1 MHMAYARRLNIKL
14 TSLNNEDINMG
25 TVTLSSKFQVVIP
38 RDIREKLNLIPGQ
51 KIVVI
56 EKDGVLHL
64 IPQKPIKEMRG
75 FVKDINTQDIR
86 DEEDRLNS

>member
-1 MHMAYARRLNIKL
+1 
-14 TSLNNEDINMG
+14 MG
-25 TVTLSSKFQVVIP
+25 TVTLSSKFQVAIP

-64 IPQKPIKEMRG
+64 IPQKPMKEMRG

>member
-1 MHMAYARRLNIKL
+1 MAYARRLNIKL

>member
-1 MHMAYARRLNIKL
+1 
-14 TSLNNEDINMG
+14 MG
-25 TVTLSSKFQVVIP
+25 IVTLSSKFQVVIP
-38 RDIREKLNLIPGQ
+38 RDVREKLHLKPGQ

-75 FVKDINTQDIR
+75 FVKGINTR
-86 DEEDRLNS
+86 KLRNEEDRF

>member
-1 MHMAYARRLNIKL
+1 
-14 TSLNNEDINMG
+14 MG

-38 RDIREKLNLIPGQ
+38 RDVREKLNLTPGQ

-64 IPQKPIKEMRG
+64 IPQKPMKKMRG
-75 FVKDINTQDIR
+75 FVKNINTQELR
-86 DEEDRLNS
+86 DEEDRF

>member
-1 MHMAYARRLNIKL
+1 MHMAYARRSNIKL

-38 RDIREKLNLIPGQ
+38 RDIREKLNLILGQ

-64 IPQKPIKEMRG
+64 IPQKPMKEMRS
-75 FVKDINTQDIR
+75 FAKNINTQDLR
-86 DEEDRLNS
+86 VEEDRF